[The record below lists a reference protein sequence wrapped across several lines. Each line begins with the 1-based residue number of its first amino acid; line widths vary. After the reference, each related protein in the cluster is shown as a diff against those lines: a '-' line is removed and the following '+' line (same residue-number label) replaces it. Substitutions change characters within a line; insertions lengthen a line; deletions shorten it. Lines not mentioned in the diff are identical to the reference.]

1 MKKNPFIISIVFGT
15 LMIIT
20 GIILMGFNPLPQNN
34 LPIGFKSVVLAFEF
48 IKTNKEVAH
57 FFKIENLEE
66 FLYKFMMVNRIDYAF
81 MAFYS
86 IFLASFSFTLY
97 KITKIN
103 VLLLAV
109 FLALLAW
116 PSDLLENFQI
126 AKIANNIYGNND
138 NALDLLNIFTWIKWG
153 AICGTLLIIST
164 FFFKKT
170 FFSILTASSC
180 LLSFIFGCISFMH
193 RSLANELMGLF
204 VMLSFLLLYVC
215 AWGYKKLL

>member
-86 IFLASFSFTLY
+86 IFLASFSF
-97 KITKIN
+97 
-103 VLLLAV
+103 
-109 FLALLAW
+109 
-116 PSDLLENFQI
+116 